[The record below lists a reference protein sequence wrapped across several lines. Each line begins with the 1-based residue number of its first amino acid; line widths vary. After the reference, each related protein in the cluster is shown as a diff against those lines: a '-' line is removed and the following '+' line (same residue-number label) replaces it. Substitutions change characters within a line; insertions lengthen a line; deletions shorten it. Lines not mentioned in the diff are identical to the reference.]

1 VTPFNPIPANPIS
14 ASQPPDPLTLER
26 EFFARLGRLE
36 RGPLAKLR
44 RSLGDDQ
51 PGDSEQWLQRYI
63 FLSGLEKGN
72 RRMQFLVAGLY
83 ALIER
88 PHDDETEEE
97 AEARAVREGKSLGWL
112 LGTLYREQG
121 ERPSTEKRFLAL
133 LDADEGALP
142 YQLRQAVALL
152 RGSDVKPDW
161 AQLLRDVSGWS
172 VDGWGEEVRRRWAN
186 DFYRAALP
194 PRQNAAT
201 EDTPEP
207 DAAPEAQA

>member
-1 VTPFNPIPANPIS
+1 MSRPSGAPNLA
-14 ASQPPDPLTLER
+14 QER
-26 EFFARLGRLE
+26 EFFTHLSRFE
-36 RGPLAKLR
+36 RGKLAELR
-44 RSLGDDQ
+44 RTLSDDQ
-51 PGDSEQWLQRYI
+51 PGDSGQWLQRYI
-63 FLSGLEKGN
+63 FLSGLERGN

-97 AEARAVREGKSLGWL
+97 AQERAAREGQSLGWL

-133 LDADEGALP
+133 LDADEEALP
-142 YQLRQAVALL
+142 YQLRQAVSLL
-152 RGSDVKPDW
+152 KGSDVKPDW

-172 VDGWGEEVRRRWAN
+172 VDGWGDDTRRRWAN

-194 PRQNAAT
+194 PRQKAEA
-201 EDTPEP
+201 EDTAEPAANPEETP
-207 DAAPEAQA
+207 